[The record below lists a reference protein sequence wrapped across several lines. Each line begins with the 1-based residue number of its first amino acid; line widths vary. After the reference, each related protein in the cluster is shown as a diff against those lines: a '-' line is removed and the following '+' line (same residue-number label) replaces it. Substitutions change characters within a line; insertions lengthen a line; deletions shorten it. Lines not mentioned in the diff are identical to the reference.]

1 MSLALQFD
9 WTLNL
14 FLAALLSMVI
24 GIDREHRSRSTA
36 GTRTHML
43 VGVAS
48 CLFTLLSIHAFEG
61 EGGRVAAQIVS
72 GIGFLGAGAIFL
84 RGGTVHNLTTAAS
97 IWAVS
102 AIGMAVGAGAWL
114 LAVNAT
120 LIVWFILEPLRRLT
134 KSRNGVIPHDDT
146 ETTQS

>member
-1 MSLALQFD
+1 MSLSTQFD
-9 WTLNL
+9 WTLSL
-14 FLAALLSMVI
+14 LLAAVLSMVI
-24 GIDREHRSRSTA
+24 GIDREQRSRNTA

-48 CLFTLLSIHAFEG
+48 CLFTLLSLHAFEG
-61 EGGRVAAQIVS
+61 DTGRVAAQIVS

-84 RGGTVHNLTTAAS
+84 SGGTVHNLTTAAS

-102 AIGMAVGAGAWL
+102 AIGMAVGTGAWL

-134 KSRNGVIPHDDT
+134 KAGE
-146 ETTQS
+146 ETQKDEAQS

>member
-1 MSLALQFD
+1 MSLLSQFE

-14 FLAALLSMVI
+14 VLAALLSMVI

-43 VGVAS
+43 VAVAA
-48 CLFTLLSIHAFEG
+48 CLFTLLSIHAFKG
-61 EGGRVAAQIVS
+61 DGGRVAAQIVS

-114 LAVNAT
+114 LAINAT

-134 KSRNGVIPHDDT
+134 KMRNGDTPHDET
-146 ETTQS
+146 EAQT